1 MAESAGMSRIGGL
14 GRLGADQVRALNRLR
29 EIGQA
34 ISQNTQRLS
43 TLRRINSAKD
53 DPAGLVRATLLESEL
68 IAAEASRKSIDR
80 ADAILSLADTTAG
93 DVVSQ
98 LQSARTLILQV
109 AGGTLSSSEVAAN
122 QVQVDSILG
131 QVDRLARTEF
141 AGRRLLN
148 GESGYS
154 TSGVNTAQVLDVDVL
169 SKATGDAVTVSIDV
183 TTQAA
188 QATNS
193 YTGGTLAADTT
204 VIVEGPDGT
213 TTISLAAGADT
224 QAIAD
229 AYNDVAYLTGVT
241 ATRVDANQVDFAT
254 ADYGSAAT
262 ISIEA
267 TQGTF
272 DLTTSGE
279 VSGTDAVA
287 TINGQTV
294 TGDGS
299 TFNIHGN
306 EFSAIVEV
314 DPTVSGAVTDFT
326 ISGSGLAFNTGPSPT
341 DASRIGLP
349 NLTTA
354 SLGGVDGKLYSI
366 GSGGANS
373 IAGGNAATALRIID
387 DAIADAVR
395 GQAAIGGFQKFNIES
410 SSNVVGKTIE
420 NLTSALS
427 DVRDTDVALETALL
441 TNNQLIQQSAFGA
454 LAITN
459 LQGQGVLGLLQNA
472 FQPF

>member
-1 MAESAGMSRIGGL
+1 MSRIGGL
-14 GRLGADQVRALNRLR
+14 GRLGADQLRALNRLR
-29 EIGQA
+29 EIGLA
-34 ISQNTQRLS
+34 ISQSTQRLS

-53 DPAGLVRATLLESEL
+53 DPAGLVSATLLESEL
-68 IAAEASRKSIDR
+68 IAAEAARKSIDR
-80 ADAILSLADTTAG
+80 ADSILSLADATAG
-93 DVVSQ
+93 DIVDQ
-98 LQSARTLILQV
+98 LQSARTLILQA
-109 AGGTLSSSEVAAN
+109 AGGTLSSDELAAN
-122 QVQVDSILG
+122 QVQVDAILG

-154 TSGVNTAQVLDVDVL
+154 TSGVDTSQILDVDVL
-169 SKATGDAVTVSIDV
+169 SKETADPVTVSIDV
-183 TTQAA
+183 TTQAT

-193 YTGGTLAADTT
+193 YTDGTLAADTT

-229 AYNDVAYLTGVT
+229 AFNDAAYLTGIT
-241 ATRVDANQVDFAT
+241 ATRIDASQVDFAT
-254 ADYGSAAT
+254 ADYGAAAT

-267 TQGTF
+267 TAGSF

-287 TINGQTV
+287 TINGQSV
-294 TGDGS
+294 TGNGS
-299 TFNIHGN
+299 TFNIHDN
-306 EFSAIVEV
+306 TFSAIVEI
-314 DPTVSGAVTDFT
+314 DPSVFSTVADFT

-341 DASRIGLP
+341 DTVRIGLP

-354 SLGGVDGKLYSI
+354 SLGGVAGKLHSLR
-366 GSGGANS
+366 SGGANS
-373 IAGGNAATALRIID
+373 IAGGNATQALRIID
-387 DAIADAVR
+387 DAISDAVR
-395 GQAAIGGFQKFNIES
+395 GQASIGGFQKFNIES
-410 SSNVVGKTIE
+410 SRNVVGKTIE

-441 TNNQLIQQSAFGA
+441 TNNQLIQQSAFSA

-459 LQGQGVLGLLQNA
+459 LQGQGVLSLLQNA
-472 FQPF
+472 ASGF

>member
-1 MAESAGMSRIGGL
+1 MSRIGGL
-14 GRLGADQVRALNRLR
+14 GRLGADQVRALHRLR

-34 ISQNTQRLS
+34 LSQNTQRLS

-53 DPAGLVRATLLESEL
+53 DPAGLVQATLLESEL
-68 IAAEASRKSIDR
+68 VAAEAARKSIDR
-80 ADAILSLADTTAG
+80 ADSMLSLADATAG
-93 DVVSQ
+93 DIVSQ

-109 AGGTLSSSEVAAN
+109 AGGTLSSSEEAAN
-122 QVQVDSILG
+122 QVQVDAILG

-154 TSGVNTAQVLDVDVL
+154 TSGVNTSQILDVDVL
-169 SKATGDAVTVSIDV
+169 SKDTGDAVTVSINV
-183 TTQAA
+183 TSQAT

-193 YTGGTLAADTT
+193 YTSGALAADTT
-204 VIVEGPDGT
+204 VIVKGPDGT
-213 TTISLAAGADT
+213 TTLSLSSGADT

-229 AYNDVAYLTGVT
+229 AFNDVTYLTGIT
-241 ATRVDANQVDFAT
+241 ATRVDANQVDFET
-254 ADYGSAAT
+254 SDYGSAAT

-267 TQGTF
+267 TAGTF
-272 DLTTSGE
+272 NLTTAGE
-279 VSGTDAVA
+279 VAGTDAVA
-287 TINGQTV
+287 TIDGQSV

-306 EFSAIVEV
+306 TFSAIVEL
-314 DPTVSGAVTDFT
+314 DPSVSGSVTDFT

-341 DASRIGLP
+341 DTVRIGLP

-354 SLGGVDGKLYSI
+354 SLGGIAGKLHSI
-366 GSGGANS
+366 RSGGANS
-373 IAGGNAATALRIID
+373 IAAGNASQALRIVD

-395 GQAAIGGFQKFNIES
+395 GQASIGGFHKFNIES

-427 DVRDTDVALETALL
+427 DIRDTDVALETALL
-441 TNNQLIQQSAFGA
+441 TNNQLLQQSAFSA

-459 LQGQGVLGLLQNA
+459 LQGQGVLSLLQNA
-472 FQPF
+472 ASRF

>member
-1 MAESAGMSRIGGL
+1 MESAGMSRIGGL

-34 ISQNTQRLS
+34 LSQNTQRLS

-53 DPAGLVRATLLESEL
+53 DPAGLVQATLLESEL
-68 IAAEASRKSIDR
+68 VAAEAARKSIDR
-80 ADAILSLADTTAG
+80 ADSMLALADSTAG
-93 DVVSQ
+93 EVVSQ
-98 LQSARTLILQV
+98 LQSARTLILQA
-109 AGGTLSSSEVAAN
+109 AGGTLSSGELAAN
-122 QVQVDSILG
+122 QIQVDSILG
-131 QVDRLARTEF
+131 EVDRLARTEF
-141 AGRRLLN
+141 AGKRLLN

-154 TSGVNTAQVLDVDVL
+154 TSGVDTSKVLDVDVL
-169 SKATGDAVTVSIDV
+169 SKATGDPVTVSIDV
-183 TTQAA
+183 TTQAT

-193 YTGGTLAADTT
+193 YTDGTLAEDTT

-213 TTISLAAGADT
+213 TTITLAAGSDT
-224 QAIAD
+224 QAITD
-229 AYNDVAYLTGVT
+229 AFNDVAYLTGVT
-241 ATRVDANQVDFAT
+241 AARVDANEVDFAT
-254 ADYGSAAT
+254 SDYGSAAT

-267 TQGTF
+267 TAGSF

-279 VSGTDAVA
+279 VAGADAVA

-306 EFSAIVEV
+306 TFSAIVEL
-314 DPTVSGAVTDFT
+314 DPTVSGAVADFT
-326 ISGSGLAFNTGPSPT
+326 ISGSGLSFNTGPSPT
-341 DASRIGLP
+341 DNVRIGLP

-354 SLGGVDGKLYSI
+354 SLGGIAGKLHSI
-366 GSGGANS
+366 RSGGANS
-373 IAGGNAATALRIID
+373 IAGGNATQALQIID
-387 DAIADAVR
+387 DAIGDAVR
-395 GQAAIGGFQKFNIES
+395 GQAAIGGFEKFSIQS

-441 TNNQLIQQSAFGA
+441 TNNQLIQQSAFSA

-459 LQGQGVLGLLQNA
+459 LQGQGVLSLLQNA
-472 FQPF
+472 SSRF